1 MPAKDIIFGDDV
13 RKKLLAGAETVY
25 NCVASTMGPKGKNV
39 LLERPYGAPQVV
51 NDGVTVSREIVLED
65 KFENLAASL
74 IIEAAEKTNRDVGD
88 ATSATVL
95 LTYEILKRGLR
106 EISNGENAQM
116 FKVELKEATDK
127 VIDELKKLS
136 KPVKNK
142 QEKISVA
149 TIAASDQEIGKLVAE
164 AYDKISVEGTLTVD
178 MSPTNET
185 YLELKD
191 GLTIPAGYILPHF
204 ITNSETLKAELDQ
217 PYILVTD
224 KDIAGVDEI
233 IELLKAINND
243 NKSILIIASNVTGS
257 ALGTLIVNKNQG
269 FLKPI
274 AVKAY
279 GGGDLKEG
287 MLSDIALATGGVFV
301 SSKEGIDI
309 RKVTID
315 QLGRAEKVIS
325 DRNETIILGA
335 KGDPEK
341 IKARITELKKF
352 KEKAVSQFEEEKFQ
366 ERLSRLSGGIAVIY
380 AGGNSESEQREKRLR
395 IEDAIH
401 ATRAA
406 IEEGI
411 VPGGGVALYHARE
424 VLIEKKNVG
433 EKILYDILEEP
444 FKKILTNAGVEP
456 YQIIPKFPDKFT
468 VFNVVTNQL
477 ENAFETGIVDPLR
490 VIRVAL
496 ENAVSISSLLLTSG
510 TAVVSLPEDKSANP
524 V

>member
-1 MPAKDIIFGDDV
+1 MSKDILFDESAHA
-13 RKKLLAGAETVY
+13 KLLSGAEKVY
-25 NCVASTMGPKGKNV
+25 KVVCSTLGGKGQNV
-39 LLERPYGAPQVV
+39 ILERAYGSPQVIG
-51 NDGVTVSREIVLED
+51 DGVTIAREIALED
-65 KFENLAASL
+65 KFEDLAVSL
-74 IIEAAEKTNRDVGD
+74 IIEAAEKTNLTVGD
-88 ATSATVL
+88 GTTATVL
-95 LTYEILKRGLR
+95 FAYEILKRGLR
-106 EISNGENAQM
+106 EINNGENAQM
-116 FKVELKEATDK
+116 FKDELKEASDK
-127 VIDELKKLS
+127 VISELS
-136 KPVKNK
+136 KMQRPVKTKEAMVQVAKISSANEEVGNLVGSAY
-142 QEKISVA
+142 EKIS
-149 TIAASDQEIGKLVAE
+149 S
-164 AYDKISVEGTLTVD
+164 EGTLTVD
-178 MSPTNET
+178 ISPTNET
-185 YLELKD
+185 YLEYKD
-191 GLTIPAGYILPHF
+191 GLTIPAGYVVPHF
-204 ITNSETLKAELDQ
+204 ITDVNTLKAELEN

-224 KDIAGVDEI
+224 KDIAGVDEV

-287 MLSDIALATGGVFV
+287 MLFDIAIATGGLFV
-301 SSKEGIDI
+301 SSKEGVDI

-341 IKARITELKKF
+341 VKEKITQLKKF
-352 KEKAVSQFEEEKFQ
+352 KEKAENQFEEEKFQ
-366 ERLSRLSGGIAVIY
+366 ERLSRLAGGIAVIY

-411 VPGGGVALYHARE
+411 VPGGGVALYHARK
-424 VLIEKKNVG
+424 VLAERKTVG
-433 EKILYDILEEP
+433 DKILYDILVEP

-456 YQIIPKFPDKFT
+456 YQIIPKLPDKVT
-468 VFNVVTNQL
+468 VFNVVSNQL
-477 ENAFETGIVDPLR
+477 ENAFETGIVDPLK
-490 VIRVAL
+490 VVRVAL
-496 ENAVSISSLLLTSG
+496 ENAVSIASLLLTSG
-510 TAVVSLPEDKSANP
+510 TAVVSIPEEKKIDS